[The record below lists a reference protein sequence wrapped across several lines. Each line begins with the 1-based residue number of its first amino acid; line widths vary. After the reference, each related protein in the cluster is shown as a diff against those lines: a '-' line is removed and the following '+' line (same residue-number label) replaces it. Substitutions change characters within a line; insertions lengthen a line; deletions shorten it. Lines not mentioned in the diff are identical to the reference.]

1 MARLTIEGTFEF
13 VLKNPEAFTIGV
25 AGMSG
30 SSPKMRQKV
39 QEALG
44 DLAEDI
50 RIYQLLPMLS
60 DAAIKTV
67 SAVMIRQI
75 FTISPGY
82 VDAPGKREEIRK
94 TAYDLMITLAAG
106 AIALEIPVEE
116 TMLSLA
122 AILRSAGRA
131 APPASS
137 SSQAAAHTSCCPAA

>member
-1 MARLTIEGTFEF
+1 VTRLTIEGTFEF

-30 SSPKMRQKV
+30 SSLKMRQKV

-50 RIYQLLPMLS
+50 RIYQLLSMLS

-67 SAVMIRQI
+67 SAVLIRQM

-82 VDAPGKREEIRK
+82 IDAPGKREEIRK
-94 TAYDLMITLAAG
+94 TACDLMITLAA
-106 AIALEIPVEE
+106 ATRTLPVF
-116 TMLSLA
+116 
-122 AILRSAGRA
+122 RA
-131 APPASS
+131 AMGALR
-137 SSQAAAHTSCCPAA
+137 HI